1 MISKKTAPCNSNCST
16 VSHLRLRFLISE
28 RNKRGVLGPVCYQFS
43 SVLHVSITSDNNMAA
58 AAARFFRA
66 KLSRLSFSY
75 IQKSRPFITTV
86 FRLSLKNASRWRR
99 FYLPRRKS
107 LHWGFAVGTTGV
119 LCGGVAF
126 CAASSGD
133 LIDLNKSNSSEIM
146 RSYFS
151 SASLFALLKRKGEN

>member
-1 MISKKTAPCNSNCST
+1 MISKKTAPVTQT
-16 VSHLRLRFLISE
+16 VPPSAIFVFDFWKKWNE
-28 RNKRGVLGPVCYQFS
+28 RGVLGPVCYQFS
-43 SVLHVSITSDNNMAA
+43 SVLSITSDNNMAA

-99 FYLPRRKS
+99 LYLPRRKS

-133 LIDLNKSNSSEIM
+133 LIDINKSNSPEIM
-146 RSYFS
+146 RSYS
-151 SASLFALLKRKGEN
+151 SPARLFALLKRKREN

>member
-1 MISKKTAPCNSNCST
+1 MISKKTAPATQT
-16 VSHLRLRFLISE
+16 VPPSAIFLSSISE
-28 RNKRGVLGPVCYQFS
+28 RNERGVLGPLCYQFPRF
-43 SVLHVSITSDNNMAA
+43 VSITSDNNMAA

-75 IQKSRPFITTV
+75 LQKSRPFITTV
-86 FRLSLKNASRWRR
+86 FRLSSKNASRWRR
-99 FYLPRRKS
+99 FYLPPRKS

-119 LCGGVAF
+119 LCGGVTF

-146 RSYFS
+146 RSYSFP
-151 SASLFALLKRKGEN
+151 ASLFVLLKRKGEN

>member
-1 MISKKTAPCNSNCST
+1 MKEEYWDQFVTSFP
-16 VSHLRLRFLISE
+16 RF
-28 RNKRGVLGPVCYQFS
+28 
-43 SVLHVSITSDNNMAA
+43 VSITSDNNMAA
-58 AAARFFRA
+58 AAARLFRA

-133 LIDLNKSNSSEIM
+133 LIDLNKSNSPEIM
-146 RSYFS
+146 RSYS
-151 SASLFALLKRKGEN
+151 SPARLFALLKRKREN

>member
-1 MISKKTAPCNSNCST
+1 MISKKTAPATQT
-16 VSHLRLRFLISE
+16 VPPSAIFPSSISE
-28 RNKRGVLGPVCYQFS
+28 GNERGVLRPVCYQFS
-43 SVLHVSITSDNNMAA
+43 SVLTITSDNNMAA
-58 AAARFFRA
+58 AAGRVFRA

-75 IQKSRPFITTV
+75 LQKSRPFITTV
-86 FRLSLKNASRWRR
+86 FRLTSKNASRWRR
-99 FYLPRRKS
+99 FYLPPRKS

-146 RSYFS
+146 ISYS
-151 SASLFALLKRKGEN
+151 SPASLFVLLKRKGEN